1 MRVFRGVENLPKF
14 RRAVATMGSFDGV
27 HGGHLVLIRQVI
39 ERARELGGESVV
51 LTFDPH
57 PRFVLGTGEG
67 LQLLS
72 TLEEKIELLNRAG
85 IDNLIVIPFTREFSR
100 QTPEE
105 FIRSSLK
112 QIGIE
117 RLVVGYNHRFGHNK
131 EGDYNYLEREEKSF
145 KIEMVEQQLIS
156 DNKVSSTIIRQA
168 IEQGDIGQ
176 AIKLLS
182 HPYIIICHTD
192 EYGIAGTIDTQK
204 LLPQAGEYTTIIN
217 TEAFTLKI
225 SENRELKILDW
236 IAPKDGCNKHKVTLE
251 ITQHKQQ

>member
-14 RRAVATMGSFDGV
+14 RKAVATMGSFDGV

-39 ERARELGGESVV
+39 ERAKELGGESVV

-72 TLEEKIELLNRAG
+72 TLEEKIELLDRAG

-117 RLVVGYNHRFGHNK
+117 RLIVGYNHRFGHNK

-182 HPYIIICHTD
+182 HPYIIICHMD
-192 EYGIAGTIDTQK
+192 ENGIASAIDTQK

-225 SENRELKILDW
+225 SKNRELKILDW
-236 IAPKDGCNKHKVTLE
+236 RAPKDGCNKYKVTLE

>member
-14 RRAVATMGSFDGV
+14 RKAVATMGSFDGV

-39 ERARELGGESVV
+39 ERAKELGGESVV

-72 TLEEKIELLNRAG
+72 TLEEKIELLDRAG

-117 RLVVGYNHRFGHNK
+117 RLVARYNQRLEHI
-131 EGDYNYLEREEKSF
+131 EDGDCR
-145 KIEMVEQQLIS
+145 IH
-156 DNKVSSTIIRQA
+156 TI
-168 IEQGDIGQ
+168 
-176 AIKLLS
+176 
-182 HPYIIICHTD
+182 
-192 EYGIAGTIDTQK
+192 
-204 LLPQAGEYTTIIN
+204 
-217 TEAFTLKI
+217 
-225 SENRELKILDW
+225 
-236 IAPKDGCNKHKVTLE
+236 
-251 ITQHKQQ
+251 

>member
-39 ERARELGGESVV
+39 ERAKELGGESVV

-72 TLEEKIELLNRAG
+72 TLEEKIELLDRAG
-85 IDNLIVIPFTREFSR
+85 IDNLIIIPFTREFSH

-131 EGDYNYLEREEKSF
+131 EGDYNYLEREKKSF

-182 HPYIIICHTD
+182 HPYIIICHMD
-192 EYGIAGTIDTQK
+192 ENGIASAIDTQK

-217 TEAFTLKI
+217 GDAFTLKI
-225 SENRELKILDW
+225 TKNRELKILDW
-236 IAPKDGCNKHKVTLE
+236 RAPKDGCNKHKVTLE
-251 ITQHKQQ
+251 ITQYKQQ